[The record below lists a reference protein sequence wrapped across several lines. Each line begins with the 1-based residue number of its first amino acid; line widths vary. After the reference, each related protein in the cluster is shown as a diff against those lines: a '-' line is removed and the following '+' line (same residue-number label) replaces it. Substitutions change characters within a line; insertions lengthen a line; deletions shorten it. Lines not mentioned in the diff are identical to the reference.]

1 MGLNHY
7 RFRSVWEVEAPAA
20 EVYGVLE
27 RAGEYPVWWPQVREA
42 VRGDGGTGP
51 DGWSGT
57 VRIRSLLPYELRL
70 AVRLTRRDPAAGR
83 LEIAMDGDL
92 RGRAGWQV
100 VPRPGTP
107 GTTGVRFEQEVEAR
121 RPLLRLL
128 APACRPLLTAN
139 HALVM
144 RAGRRGLRRMLE
156 ERGGGRGGRP
166 GRGPTAGRGRGF
178 G

>member
-7 RFRSVWEVEAPAA
+7 RFRSVWEVGAPAA

-27 RAGEYPVWWPQVREA
+27 RAGEYPAWWPQVRGA

-70 AVRLTRRDPAAGR
+70 AVRLTRREPAAGR

-100 VPRPGTP
+100 VPCPGAP
-107 GTTGVRFEQEVEAR
+107 GTTRVRFEQEVEAR

-128 APACRPLLTAN
+128 APVCRPLLTAN
-139 HALVM
+139 HALMM
-144 RAGRRGLRRMLE
+144 RAGRRGLRRVLE
-156 ERGGGRGGRP
+156 ERGGARGGRP
-166 GRGPTAGRGRGF
+166 GRGSTAGRGKGF